1 MKISPLPPL
10 NSLVAFESAAR
21 HLSFT
26 LAAKELHVTQGAIS
40 RQVRGLEDYL
50 GKPLFERANRSV
62 KLTAMGQRYAQAV
75 RQSLADISAITDEV
89 RSWHGMHQL
98 TVATTSA
105 MASLWLLPK
114 IPRFQREHDDIELRI
129 VATEQLRDLSRVES
143 DVALFYCRTPPA
155 SMHATTLFH
164 EEVFPVCSPG
174 YLERYGPFEGPE
186 ALLDCTLLS
195 LEDADQDWM
204 SWKQWFSQVGVAS
217 ARAPRRRLNI
227 NSYSMLVQAAM
238 MDQGV
243 ALGWSQLV
251 DDYLVGGHLVRP
263 VETVL
268 RTEARFCL
276 LERSEAP
283 AHRWGVRAF
292 REWLLETFPKEVGDL
307 GLT

>member
-26 LAAKELHVTQGAIS
+26 LAAEELHVTQGAIS
-40 RQVRGLEDYL
+40 RQVRSLEDYL

-75 RQSLADISAITDEV
+75 RQSLHDISAITDEV
-89 RSWHGMHQL
+89 RSWQGMHQI

-114 IPRFQREHDDIELRI
+114 IAEFQREHDNIELRI
-129 VATEQLRDLSRVES
+129 VATEQIRDLSRVES

-155 SMHATTLFH
+155 HMRATTLFH

-174 YLERYGPFEGPE
+174 YLERHGPFPGPE

-204 SWKQWFSQVGVAS
+204 SWKQWFTEVGVVS
-217 ARAPRRRLNI
+217 RLPRRRLNI

-251 DDYLVGGHLVRP
+251 DDYLERGQLVRP

-276 LERSEAP
+276 LERGEAP
-283 AHRWGVRAF
+283 VARRGVRAF
-292 REWLLETFPKEVGDL
+292 REWLLDTIPKEVGDL

>member
-26 LAAKELHVTQGAIS
+26 LAAEELHVTQGAIS
-40 RQVRGLEDYL
+40 RQVRSLEDYL

-62 KLTAMGQRYAQAV
+62 KLTAVGQRYAQAV
-75 RQSLADISAITDEV
+75 HLALTDISSITDEV
-89 RSWHGMHQL
+89 RSWQGTHQI

-114 IPRFQREHDDIELRI
+114 IAAFQREHDNIELRI
-129 VATEQLRDLSRVES
+129 VAIERIRDLARVEC

-155 SMHATTLFH
+155 AMQATTLFH
-164 EEVFPVCSPG
+164 EEVFPVCSPD
-174 YLERYGPFEGPE
+174 YLERFGPFAGPE
-186 ALLDCTLLS
+186 ALMDCTLLS

-204 SWKQWFSQVGVAS
+204 SWKSWFTEVGVS
-217 ARAPRRRLNI
+217 SRLPRRRLNI

-251 DDYLVGGHLVRP
+251 DDYLERGQLVRP

-268 RTEARFCL
+268 RTQARFCL
-276 LERSEAP
+276 LERGELPSQ
-283 AHRWGVRAF
+283 RRGVRAF
-292 REWLLETFPKEVGDL
+292 REWLLDTIPKEVGDL

>member
-1 MKISPLPPL
+1 MKISPLPSL

-26 LAAKELHVTQGAIS
+26 LAAEELHVTQGAIS

-50 GKPLFERANRSV
+50 GKPLFERVNRSV
-62 KLTAMGQRYAQAV
+62 KLTATGQRYAQAV
-75 RQSLADISAITDEV
+75 RASLNDIAGITDEV
-89 RSWHGMHQL
+89 RSWQGMYQF

-114 IPRFQREHDDIELRI
+114 IAEFQREHEDIELRI
-129 VATEQLRDLSRVES
+129 VAIEQVRDLARVEC
-143 DVALFYCRTPPA
+143 DVALFYCRTPPG

-164 EEVFPVCSPG
+164 EEVFPVCSPH
-174 YLERYGPFEGPE
+174 YLEQHGPFTGVE

-204 SWKQWFSQVGVAS
+204 SWKQWFTEVDVVSRV
-217 ARAPRRRLNI
+217 PRRRLNI
-227 NSYSMLVQAAM
+227 NNYSMLVQAAM

-251 DDYLVGGHLVRP
+251 DDYLQRGQLVRP

-276 LERSEAP
+276 LERSDSP
-283 AHRWGVRAF
+283 SNRRGVRAF
-292 REWLLETFPKEVGDL
+292 REWLLETIPREVGAL

>member
-1 MKISPLPPL
+1 MPPL

-26 LAAKELHVTQGAIS
+26 LAAEELHVTQGAIS
-40 RQVRGLEDYL
+40 RQVRSLEDYL
-50 GKPLFERANRSV
+50 GKPLFERVNRSV
-62 KLTAMGQRYAQAV
+62 KLTAMGQRYAQSI
-75 RQSLADISAITDEV
+75 RQSLVDIAGITDEV
-89 RSWHGMHQL
+89 RSWQGMHQI

-114 IPRFQREHDDIELRI
+114 IAEFQRDHDDIELRI
-129 VATEQLRDLSRVES
+129 VAIEQIRDLSRVEC

-155 SMHATTLFH
+155 AMRATTLFH

-174 YLERYGPFEGPE
+174 YLERHGPFADAESL
-186 ALLDCTLLS
+186 ADCTLLS

-204 SWKQWFSQVGVAS
+204 SWKQWFTEVGAVS
-217 ARAPRRRLNI
+217 RLPRRRLNI

-251 DDYLVGGHLVRP
+251 DDYLERGQLVRP

-276 LERSEAP
+276 LERREAP
-283 AHRWGVRAF
+283 ASRRGVRAF
-292 REWLLETFPKEVGDL
+292 REWLLDTVPREVGDL

>member
-26 LAAKELHVTQGAIS
+26 LAADELHVTQGAIS
-40 RQVRGLEDYL
+40 RQVRGLEEYL
-50 GKPLFERANRSV
+50 GKPLFERANRRV
-62 KLTAMGQRYAQAV
+62 KLTAMGNRYAQAV
-75 RQSLADISAITDEV
+75 RQSLTDIAGITDEV
-89 RSWHGMHQL
+89 RSWQGMHQL

-114 IPRFQREHDDIELRI
+114 IAEFQREHDDIELRI
-129 VATEQLRDLSRVES
+129 VAIEQVRDLSRVES
-143 DVALFYCRTPPA
+143 DVALFYCYTSPA
-155 SMHATTLFH
+155 AMHATTLFH

-174 YLERYGPFEGPE
+174 YLDRYGPFPSPE
-186 ALLDCTLLS
+186 ALFDCTLLS

-204 SWKQWFSQVGVAS
+204 SWKQWFSRVGVEFRS
-217 ARAPRRRLNI
+217 PRRRLNI

-251 DDYLVGGHLVRP
+251 DDYLERGLLVRP

-276 LERSEAP
+276 LERSHA
-283 AHRWGVRAF
+283 ASNRRGVRAF
-292 REWLLETFPKEVGDL
+292 REWLMDTIPKEVGDL
-307 GLT
+307 GLI